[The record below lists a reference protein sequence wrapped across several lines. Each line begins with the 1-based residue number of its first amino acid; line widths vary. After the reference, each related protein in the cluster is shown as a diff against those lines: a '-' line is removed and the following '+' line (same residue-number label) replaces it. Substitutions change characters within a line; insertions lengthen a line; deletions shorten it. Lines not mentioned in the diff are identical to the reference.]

1 MIRGAQARD
10 AETVRLLFREY
21 GAGLGIDLSF
31 QDFDAEVAD
40 PFAVYETVLIADGGC
55 VALRRIDDTSCEMK
69 RLYVRP
75 EARGGGLGRRL
86 AEAVVAEARTRGYR
100 RMLLDTLPT
109 MTSAR
114 ALYASLGFRETEPY
128 RYNPVAGTT
137 FLELVL

>member
-1 MIRGAQARD
+1 MIRSAQATD
-10 AETVRLLFREY
+10 VETVRLLFREY

-31 QDFDAEVAD
+31 QDFDAELAD
-40 PFAVYETVLIADGGC
+40 PLAVYETVLIADGGC
-55 VALRRIDDTSCEMK
+55 VALRRIDDASCEMK
-69 RLYVRP
+69 RLYVSP
-75 EARGGGLGRRL
+75 EARGSGLGRGL
-86 AEAVVAEARTRGYR
+86 AEAIVAEARTRGYR

-114 ALYASLGFRETEPY
+114 ALYASLGFRETGPY